1 MFANDYNNLNDLYDK
16 KILNENVG
24 LGPLADNDTVTP
36 SPSRIKKIQMP
47 PKRSCSNN
55 EEQEEHC
62 AAAAK
67 GCSCN
72 NCPECEVN
80 QSKSEDCEG
89 YDPASYDSNGQMAKQ
104 LLFRCAKISAMLHDI
119 LAGKDNVEAW
129 VLSKITNAHDQLESV
144 FGYEDYEAA
153 KNPMHGT
160 CDDAGNLEE
169 NNEEEL
175 FSAIAA
181 GGDKLLSNL
190 KTALRRESKENLE
203 KVLFETILILEE
215 KNKK

>member
-1 MFANDYNNLNDLYDK
+1 MFANDYNNLNDLYNK

-24 LGPLADNDTVTP
+24 LGPLADNEAVTP
-36 SPSRIKKIQMP
+36 SPSRVKRIELP
-47 PKRSCSNN
+47 PKKPCDC
-55 EEQEEHC
+55 EQEEHC

-72 NCPECEVN
+72 NCPECKAN

-89 YDPASYDSNGQMAKQ
+89 YDTSTYDSNGQMAKQ
-104 LLFRCAKISAMLHDI
+104 LLFRCAKISAMLHEI

-153 KNPMHGT
+153 KNPAHGM
-160 CDDAGNLEE
+160 CDDQGGSLEE

-175 FSAIAA
+175 ITAISR
-181 GGDKLLSNL
+181 GGEDLLNKIQNILSN
-190 KTALRRESKENLE
+190 ESKENLE
-203 KVLFETILILEE
+203 KILLETILILE
-215 KNKK
+215 KKK

>member
-16 KILNENVG
+16 KILNENLG
-24 LGPLADNDTVTP
+24 LGPLADNETVAP
-36 SPSRIKKIQMP
+36 SPSRVKRIELP
-47 PKRSCSNN
+47 PKKPCDC
-55 EEQEEHC
+55 EQEEHC

-67 GCSCN
+67 GCTCN
-72 NCPECEVN
+72 NCPECEAN

-89 YDPASYDSNGQMAKQ
+89 YDPSSYDSNGQMARQ

-153 KNPMHGT
+153 KNPMHGA
-160 CDDAGNLEE
+160 CGDVSDNLEE
-169 NNEEEL
+169 NNEEDL
-175 FSAIAA
+175 FTAIAK
-181 GGDKLLSNL
+181 GGDHLLSNL
-190 KTALRRESKENLE
+190 KSALRKESKENIE
-203 KVLFETILILEE
+203 KVLLETILILEE

>member
-16 KILNENVG
+16 KIIKENVG
-24 LGPLADNDTVTP
+24 LGTLADNETVSPTP
-36 SPSRIKKIQMP
+36 ARVKKIQMP
-47 PKRSCSNN
+47 PKRSCGNN
-55 EEQEEHC
+55 EEQEHY
-62 AAAAK
+62 
-67 GCSCN
+67 
-72 NCPECEVN
+72 
-80 QSKSEDCEG
+80 SKSEDCEG

-181 GGDKLLSNL
+181 GGDKLLTNL
-190 KTALRRESKENLE
+190 KTALRRESRENLE

>member
-36 SPSRIKKIQMP
+36 SPSRVKRIELP
-47 PKRSCSNN
+47 PKKPCDC
-55 EEQEEHC
+55 EQEEHC

-72 NCPECEVN
+72 NCPECKAN

-89 YDPASYDSNGQMAKQ
+89 YDSSSHDSNGQMAKQ

-119 LAGKDNVEAW
+119 LAGKDNIEAW

-153 KNPMHGT
+153 KNPMYGT
-160 CDDAGNLEE
+160 CGDAGNLEE

-181 GGDKLLSNL
+181 GGDKLLTNL
-190 KTALRRESKENLE
+190 KTALRKESKENLE

>member
-1 MFANDYNNLNDLYDK
+1 MFARDYNALNDLYNK
-16 KILNENVG
+16 KIINESVG
-24 LGPLADNDTVTP
+24 LGPKADNTTVIP
-36 SPSRIKKIQMP
+36 SPSKLQNIQLP
-47 PKRSCSNN
+47 PKKPCDC
-55 EEQEEHC
+55 EQEEHC

-67 GCSCN
+67 GCKCGK
-72 NCPECEVN
+72 CPECTP
-80 QSKSEDCEG
+80 QKSEDCEG
-89 YDPASYDSNGQMAKQ
+89 YDPSSYDSNGQMAKQ

-119 LAGKDNVEAW
+119 LGGKDNVEAW

-160 CDDAGNLEE
+160 CGDVTGNLEE

-175 FSAIAA
+175 FNAIAH
-181 GGDKLLSNL
+181 GGDKLLTNL
-190 KTALRRESKENLE
+190 RSILRKESKENLE

-215 KNKK
+215 KNKI